1 MGQSVPLINSY
12 KTKQIKIIE
21 NNKKYLSDFIS
32 LNEEW
37 IKQYFELE
45 YFDIDLA
52 KNPYKIIEDD
62 GYVFTILKEDEV
74 VAVCALIN
82 HNNDTY
88 ELARMAVK
96 NQYQGIGYGSILI
109 ETCLKKLNDIKA
121 KKVFLVSNTKLKSA
135 VALYKKYNFK
145 IIKNEQHPIYKRA
158 NIEMELKIL

>member
-1 MGQSVPLINSY
+1 M
-12 KTKQIKIIE
+12 KIIE
-21 NNKKYLSDFIS
+21 NDKKYLHDFIF

-37 IKQYFELE
+37 IKRYFELE

-52 KNPYKIIEDD
+52 KNPYQIIENG
-62 GYVFTILKEDEV
+62 GYIFTVLKDNEV

-96 NQYQGIGYGSILI
+96 DQYQGRGYSSILI
-109 ETCLKKLNDIKA
+109 ETCLEKLNNINA
-121 KKVFLVSNTKLKSA
+121 KKVFLVSNTKLEIAIS
-135 VALYKKYNFK
+135 LYKKYKFRS
-145 IIKNEQHPIYKRA
+145 IKQEQHPIYKRA